1 MKRFACFKEVTVFG
15 GATVDRIGRST
26 APAVMGASNPGDVRV
41 LPGGVGLN
49 ASAVLA
55 RLGLK
60 TELVARVGA
69 DADAE
74 LIIDAARDAGVD
86 SRLVSISQTMPT
98 ATYHATFDRDGSLL
112 VGIADMSVYDELTPA
127 LAAAAIAAAPPSSVW
142 VVDANLPAETLA
154 FIVGEA
160 NATDRGIAALSVSPA
175 KARRL
180 APLVDRVTVLF
191 ANRREA
197 AAILDR
203 EWTGKGPTAAEL
215 ASGLVLAGV
224 GGAVVTDSSDPL
236 SVATGS
242 DVRSLVPF
250 RAAVQSVN
258 GAGDAFAAGTLY
270 GLATGKSLCEAVFP
284 GLAAAALTVE
294 SEDTSR
300 RDLSPALLSD
310 YLASIRGHAA

>member
-26 APAVMGASNPGDVRV
+26 AAPVMGASNPGNVRV

-49 ASAVLA
+49 ASTVLA

-60 TELVARVGA
+60 TSLVARVGA
-69 DADAE
+69 DVDAE
-74 LIIDAARDAGVD
+74 LIVGAAHDAGVD
-86 SRLVSISQTMPT
+86 SHWVSVSPTMPT
-98 ATYHATFDRDGSLL
+98 ATYHAAFSNDGSLL
-112 VGIADMSVYDELTPA
+112 IGIADMSIYDELTPA
-127 LAAAAIAAAPPSSVW
+127 LAAPALAAATPDSVW
-142 VVDANLPAETLA
+142 VVDANLPSETLA

-160 NATDRGIAALSVSPA
+160 NAAGRGIAALSVSPA

-180 APLVDRVTVLF
+180 APLVDHITVLF

-203 EWTGKGPTAAEL
+203 EWTGKGPPAAEL
-215 ASGLVLAGV
+215 ASALVLAGV

-242 DVRSLVPF
+242 DVRSMVPF

-294 SEDTSR
+294 SDDTAR
-300 RDLSPALLSD
+300 RDISPAVLAD
-310 YLASIRGHAA
+310 YLASTKGHAA